1 MVVPPHTIDARMLER
16 GMAQQSLARTIL
28 TLALVAGGACVWMG
42 CPPDRDGHKGH
53 DHEGHD
59 HKDGGHDHADDKKK

>member
-1 MVVPPHTIDARMLER
+1 MLEL
-16 GMAQQSLARTIL
+16 GMAQQRLARTIL
-28 TLALVAGGACVWMG
+28 TIVLVAAGASVTMG

-59 HKDGGHDHADDKKK
+59 HKDGGHDHDHGDDKKK